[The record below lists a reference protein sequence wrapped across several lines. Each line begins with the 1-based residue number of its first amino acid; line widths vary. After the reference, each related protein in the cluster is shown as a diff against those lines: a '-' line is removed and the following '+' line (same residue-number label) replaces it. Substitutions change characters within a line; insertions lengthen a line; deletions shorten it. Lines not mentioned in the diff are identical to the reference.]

1 MTIYAATHEERIARL
16 LTIVWG
22 VVPAYLIKKGRIE
35 DMLSDIIQSGLKR
48 KIIDKNNTYIFTAGY
63 PIGTP
68 GTTNI
73 IRILRENEITFFG
86 ETKSQPGKG
95 KKSEDNSV
103 ATLF

>member
-1 MTIYAATHEERIARL
+1 
-16 LTIVWG
+16 
-22 VVPAYLIKKGRIE
+22 
-35 DMLSDIIQSGLKR
+35 LKR
-48 KIIDKNNTYIFTAGY
+48 NIIDKKNTYIFTAGY

-86 ETKSQPGKG
+86 ETKSLPGKG
-95 KKSEDNSV
+95 KKNEDNAS